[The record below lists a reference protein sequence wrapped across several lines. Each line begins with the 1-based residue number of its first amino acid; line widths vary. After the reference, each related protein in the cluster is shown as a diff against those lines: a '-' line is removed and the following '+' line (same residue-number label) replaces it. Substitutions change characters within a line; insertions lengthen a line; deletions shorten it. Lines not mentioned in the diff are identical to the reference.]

1 MMGPVRT
8 FHFHHEWRLP
18 AAPERVFDALADVER
33 YAQWWPQVRS
43 AERIDDQSGRTAIR
57 SFLPYT
63 LHLVLRREVEDRAA
77 GRLRV
82 GVDGDLQGWCQWRIR
97 PSENAARSLAG
108 GSGATLAEFDQEA
121 ILTPALLARTAHL
134 TGPLLRANHGWMM
147 RSGRAGL
154 VRHLTGPPRADRAA
168 AS

>member
-1 MMGPVRT
+1 MMGAVRT

-18 AAPERVFDALADVER
+18 APTDRVFDALADVER

-43 AERIDDQSGRTAIR
+43 AERIDEQSGRTAIR

-63 LHLVLRREVEDRAA
+63 LHLVLRREVEDRAT

-82 GVDGDLQGWCQWRIR
+82 GVGGDLRGWCQWRVR
-97 PSENAARSLAG
+97 PLDT
-108 GSGATLAEFDQEA
+108 GSGTTIAEFDQEA
-121 ILTPALLARTAHL
+121 TLTPALLARTAQV
-134 TGPLLRANHGWMM
+134 TGPLLRANHAWMM

-154 VRHLTGPPRADRAA
+154 GAHL
-168 AS
+168 ASLP